1 MYLFK
6 NQLTTCMFLIIL
18 SLLGSIVVKQNKSCN
33 WRHEWEKDLFYTV
46 QTCALVPGTR
56 HHITGASTAGLR
68 KLSRSDLFRF
78 RGQVRTT
85 HQNFRI

>member
-33 WRHEWEKDLFYTV
+33 WSHEWETTCFILFRRARWLLAPSS
-46 QTCALVPGTR
+46 QAP
-56 HHITGASTAGLR
+56 HPSTAALR
-68 KLSRSDLFRF
+68 K
-78 RGQVRTT
+78 
-85 HQNFRI
+85 